1 MELRNLITFIHV
13 AEPVDARDLDVYD
26 VHANLWKR
34 LICHKHKGMSKALR
48 TVIDYIQEHEFP
60 GA

>member
-1 MELRNLITFIHV
+1 M
-13 AEPVDARDLDVYD
+13 DAGDLDVYD

-34 LICHKHKGMSKALR
+34 LICHKHKWMSKALL

-60 GA
+60 GT